1 MTRYWGLVACL
12 LVALAGCDETSVMDA
27 AAGQDGGAIDA
38 GVSSDAGRG
47 RDAGRTDAGG
57 TDAGGTD
64 AGGTDTQTAGLFITR
79 AELERARG
87 RAASGAEDFQAQGRA
102 VASRAAAARE
112 AVADPFTMADITQ
125 IRFGWCG
132 NRAGDDVDDT
142 LGEATEGFMRDSD
155 RMRSMALHYALT
167 SDASSGD
174 AAVSMMRTWADEHT
188 EVNLHDLGVDFAG
201 AGLDDQTEGYCSDR
215 PWNFALDAMWQ
226 AYGLMNASDAYLL
239 LVRNGYSLSDDDRTA
254 LRAWIRRVAEAVNA
268 SHQAWTRWADAHPS
282 SSSFERYRS
291 DNHLSWAMT
300 GLISAAAALDD
311 EALAAYVISG
321 GSFRDRGGDYAN
333 PSSIREVI
341 DLAIEP
347 DGRIYEERILRD
359 PPVGY
364 SLFHLWAMA
373 VVARVAEVHFDQTGD
388 DSLWTYTGSDG
399 AGLRDAFRRYAGY
412 IEGTLDSPEPSQE
425 GERGE
430 YRWLW
435 EFAAAAYGDPADRA
449 LLDAGSR
456 QTWILQSV
464 GPVALMIGPD

>member
-1 MTRYWGLVACL
+1 MTDGGVL
-12 LVALAGCDETSVMDA
+12 
-27 AAGQDGGAIDA
+27 QDGGA
-38 GVSSDAGRG
+38 VDAGRAPDTGPGVDAGPG
-47 RDAGRTDAGG
+47 RDAGRVDAGG
-57 TDAGGTD
+57 TDGGTE
-64 AGGTDTQTAGLFITR
+64 TSTAGLFITR
-79 AELERARG
+79 AELERARE
-87 RAASGAEDFQAQGRA
+87 RAASGAEDFQAQGSA
-102 VASRAAAARE
+102 IASRAAAARD
-112 AVADPFTMADITQ
+112 AVPDPFTMADITE

-174 AAVSMMRTWADEHT
+174 AAVAMMRTWADEHT

-239 LVRNGYSLSDDDRTA
+239 LVRNGYVLSEDDQAA

-282 SSSFERYRS
+282 SGSYERYRS

-300 GLISAAAALDD
+300 GLIAAAAALGD

-321 GSFRDRGGDYAN
+321 GSWSDRGGDYEN
-333 PSSIREVI
+333 PSSIRDLI

-373 VVARVAEVHFDQTGD
+373 VVARVAEVHFEQTGD
-388 DSLWTYTGSDG
+388 ASLWTYTGTDG
-399 AGLRDAFRRYAGY
+399 AGLRDAFRRYAGFVD
-412 IEGTLDSPEPSQE
+412 GTLDSPEPSQE

-449 LLDAGSR
+449 LLDGGSR
-456 QTWILQSV
+456 QRWILQSV
-464 GPVALMIGPD
+464 GPVALLIGPD